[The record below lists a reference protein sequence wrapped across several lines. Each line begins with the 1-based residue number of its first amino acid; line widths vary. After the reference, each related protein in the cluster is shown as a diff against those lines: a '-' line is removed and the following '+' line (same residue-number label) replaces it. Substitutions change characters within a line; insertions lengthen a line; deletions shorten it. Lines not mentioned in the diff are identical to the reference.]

1 MLFNKIGFIGL
12 GLMGFPMAKNLI
24 AAGYEVHI
32 TKHSDSKASFDRIN
46 ELIALGGKNE
56 SNIIELVKGVD
67 IIISILPADKE
78 VRDVYLNKE
87 VLNAIQK
94 DTIILDMTSCSA
106 STIIDVERYYSEKG
120 IRVLDAPVSGGV
132 GGAQK
137 GTLTIFGAGDKDT
150 FDKVEDVLK
159 CLGTNIY
166 YIGSLGKGKVLKSI
180 NNMMSSIN
188 TLATIEGFQIA
199 RKHGIDF
206 DIMHE
211 VIKTSSGNS
220 IAFEMKGHKI
230 YNKDYEPGFKLN
242 LMRKDI
248 KIALDS
254 IEESSLPIAQLTYDM
269 FLKATEYD
277 QLDFTSIS
285 RLYNSED

>member
-1 MLFNKIGFIGL
+1 MLLNKIGFIGL

-32 TKHSDSKASFDRIN
+32 TKHSDNKASIERIN
-46 ELIALGGKNE
+46 ELIALGGKIE
-56 SNIIELVKGVD
+56 SNIIEIVKDVD

-78 VRDVYLNKE
+78 VREVYLNKE

-94 DTIILDMTSCSA
+94 ETIILDMTSCAA
-106 STIIDVERYYSEKG
+106 STIIDVEQYYSEKG
-120 IRVLDAPVSGGV
+120 IKVLDAPVSGGV
-132 GGAQK
+132 TGAQE
-137 GTLTIFGAGDKDT
+137 GTLTIFGAGNKVA
-150 FDKVEDVLK
+150 FDKVEDILK
-159 CLGTNIY
+159 CLGTNIF
-166 YIGSLGKGKVLKSI
+166 YIGDVGKGKVLKSI

-206 DIMHE
+206 DIMQE

-220 IAFEMKGHKI
+220 VAFEKKGHKI
-230 YNKDYEPGFKLN
+230 YNKNYEPGFKLN

-269 FLKATEYD
+269 FLKASEYD

>member
-150 FDKVEDVLK
+150 FDKVEEVLK
-159 CLGTNIY
+159 CLGTNIF

-199 RKHGIDF
+199 EKHGIDF
-206 DIMHE
+206 DIMQE

-220 IAFEMKGHKI
+220 NAFEMKGYKI
-230 YNKDYEPGFKLN
+230 FNKDYEPGFKLS

-254 IEESSLPIAQLTYDM
+254 IEESSLPIAQLIYDM

>member
-1 MLFNKIGFIGL
+1 
-12 GLMGFPMAKNLI
+12 MGFPMAKNLI

-150 FDKVEDVLK
+150 FDKVEEVLK
-159 CLGTNIY
+159 CLGTNIF

-199 RKHGIDF
+199 EKHGIDF
-206 DIMHE
+206 DIMQE

-220 IAFEMKGHKI
+220 NAFEMKGYKI
-230 YNKDYEPGFKLN
+230 FNKDYEPGFKLS

-254 IEESSLPIAQLTYDM
+254 IEESSLPIAQLIYDM